1 MHRGH
6 GRRFFCDDGIG
17 KNIVIK
23 SETVSFVNVYL
34 INQPIS
40 TSWIKVSLVVENTES
55 IANNISINFT
65 QAIYT
70 YNQYQMN
77 FKFYE

>member
-34 INQPIS
+34 INQTIS
-40 TSWIKVSLVVENTES
+40 NSWIKIALVVENIEHK
-55 IANNISINFT
+55 
-65 QAIYT
+65 Y
-70 YNQYQMN
+70 
-77 FKFYE
+77 